1 MVRVHKDVI
10 AEASRWVV
18 INRSDDMTAEQ
29 RASLEAWLSES
40 PSHAQAFAEIEA
52 VAFGGASL
60 KSLASLAPKSPK
72 HHVNSV
78 RSFRRAW
85 SRRISSRPAL
95 SAMAGIA
102 ASAAAVMLVMP
113 NPIWPDLDVST
124 GIAETR
130 ILVLKDGSRL
140 TLGPKSRVRV
150 RLVADERYVELATGE
165 AFFEVVHDIN
175 RPFVVSAGDTRVSV
189 LGTKFDVS
197 HNAATVSTGV
207 LEGRVQVEED
217 APLFRPTAKYLLN
230 ANQKIETRA
239 NVTLLGR
246 PSGAAVI
253 RAAALPGEWR
263 EGRLTYSDAR
273 LADVVADLNRYY
285 APGIKLADTKAGEMR
300 LTTTFMRNEIG
311 TFFSNLPMT
320 LPVTISR
327 DETGTLI
334 IAPRV
339 GLPQKAAG
347 L

>member
-1 MVRVHKDVI
+1 MVRADKDVI
-10 AEASRWVV
+10 AEASSWVV
-18 INRSDDMTAEQ
+18 IKRSGDMTAEQ

-40 PSHAQAFAEIEA
+40 SGHAKALAEIEA
-52 VAFGGASL
+52 IASSAASL
-60 KSLASLAPKSPK
+60 KSLASLAPSSPK
-72 HHVNSV
+72 RYDNRLRTS
-78 RSFRRAW
+78 RRAW

-95 SAMAGIA
+95 SAMVGIA
-102 ASAAAVMLVMP
+102 ASVAAVMLVMP
-113 NPIWPDLDVST
+113 NLIWPDLDVST

-140 TLGPKSRVRV
+140 TIGPKSRVRV
-150 RLVADERYVELATGE
+150 RLVADKRYVELAAGE

-175 RPFVVSAGDTRVSV
+175 RPFIVSAGDTRVSV

-217 APLFRPTAKYLLN
+217 APLFRRTAKYLLN
-230 ANQKIETRA
+230 ANQKIDTRA
-239 NVTLLGR
+239 NVTLLDR
-246 PSGAAVI
+246 PSGAAVM
-253 RAAALPGEWR
+253 RAVTSPGEWR

-285 APGIKLADTKAGEMR
+285 APGIKLADAKVGEMR
-300 LTTTFMRNEIG
+300 LTTTFKRTEIS

-320 LPVTISR
+320 LPVAISR
-327 DETGTLI
+327 DETGTII
-334 IAPRV
+334 IAQRGSV
-339 GLPQKAAG
+339 PQKAAV